1 MSDIRIEVF
10 PGKYD
15 NDDAYNRVLGYIGQ
29 KTYLGGYGFSC
40 GPGPTII
47 EQFQLSEHYSRFQNA
62 QKIWHFVITFSES
75 WRHQQ
80 LLCIGRD
87 ISEFFK
93 DSYQVLFGLDTDK
106 KIPHLHFGV
115 NAFSYDPL
123 VPVLGQE
130 KMKEYMLAVQDYLRK
145 AYYPMSVTLQFQGKG
160 C

>member
-1 MSDIRIEVF
+1 MSDIRIEVL
-10 PGKYD
+10 PGSYD
-15 NDDAYNRVLGYIGQ
+15 NDDAYNKVLGYIGQ

-40 GPGPTII
+40 IPDFTII
-47 EQFQLSEHYSRFQNA
+47 EQFQASEEYSRFQNT
-62 QKIWHFVITFSES
+62 QKIWHFAITFSES

-80 LLCIGRD
+80 LLCIARD
-87 ISEFFK
+87 VSAFFK

-123 VPVLGQE
+123 VPVLDQE

-145 AYYPMSVTLQFQGKG
+145 AYYPMSVTLQFQRKG